1 MDHIRYQTF
10 KIYFEYILKEH
21 GQNTFNP
28 SIETY
33 ANRTENKIMFKIKTG
48 YYLELSTQDKIT
60 KDKNAEN
67 VTYLEMTE
75 VLLIHAMLLRIVIN
89 KIQKSCIHLSLI
101 NCLVNYWIYHLKILH
116 C

>member
-1 MDHIRYQTF
+1 
-10 KIYFEYILKEH
+10 
-21 GQNTFNP
+21 
-28 SIETY
+28 
-33 ANRTENKIMFKIKTG
+33 MFKIKTG

-101 NCLVNYWIYHLKILH
+101 NCLVNY
-116 C
+116 